1 MQDEV
6 VLHRPVNSLPIT
18 AASRATWRLPLG
30 IAVGLTGVKVLIY
43 ALLARGGLATAL
55 CQWDCGWYISIAG
68 GGYDSTSHLV
78 GHYPQANWA
87 FFPLY
92 PLLLHC
98 FDGLTTIAPRAS
110 GLVISTACF
119 IAFAVVGSRY
129 RAMTRSPE
137 SVWTWLLLLTMWPYG
152 FYFHAVY
159 TEALYAALAILGLL
173 ALEAGQPFAAGCAS
187 ALLTATRPTGIVFA
201 AWIAGD
207 RLVRATLA
215 GSVWRAGV
223 ALLPALIAPAGLL
236 AFMLLLYMK
245 AGDPLAFV
253 HIEAGWQHTARD
265 PAAVLWSGFTTFS
278 FRPLRIGQPYLAAWA
293 VLGLAA
299 GGWLLVARRF
309 AEAWLCGMTVIMALA
324 SGTLWS
330 MPRFVAA
337 NPAFL
342 LACADLLVAIRWR
355 MLRGAVLVVMA
366 GLQIVFV
373 MAWYRGAGF
382 LT

>member
-1 MQDEV
+1 M
-6 VLHRPVNSLPIT
+6 
-18 AASRATWRLPLG
+18 
-30 IAVGLTGVKVLIY
+30 
-43 ALLARGGLATAL
+43 
-55 CQWDCGWYISIAG
+55 
-68 GGYDSTSHLV
+68 
-78 GHYPQANWA
+78 GHFPQANWA

-98 FDGLTTIAPRAS
+98 FDALTTAGPRMS
-110 GLVISTACF
+110 GVVISTACF

-137 SVWTWLLLLTMWPYG
+137 SVWTWPLLLTMWPYG
-152 FYFHAVY
+152 FYFHGGVHRGTLCGAGDPRAVG
-159 TEALYAALAILGLL
+159 AGSRAALRRRLCQRAADRDAPDRDRVRRVDCGRAAGASRIGQLGL
-173 ALEAGQPFAAGCAS
+173 AG
-187 ALLTATRPTGIVFA
+187 
-201 AWIAGD
+201 
-207 RLVRATLA
+207 
-215 GSVWRAGV
+215 GV
-223 ALLPALIAPAGLL
+223 ALLPAVIAPAGLL
-236 AFMLLLYMK
+236 AFMLLLYVK

-265 PAAVLWSGFTTFS
+265 PVAVLWSGFTTFS
-278 FRPLRIGQPYLAAWA
+278 FRPLRIGPPYLAAWA
-293 VLGLAA
+293 VLGLA
-299 GGWLLVARRF
+299 GGCWLLATRRF

-342 LACADLLVAIRWR
+342 LACADLLVAICWR

-373 MAWYRGAGF
+373 IAWYRGAGF